1 MHSSLQTPSSTGSGR
16 PFSTTNPFRMSGAA
30 TGSTA
35 STTAPNGVIGA
46 PDRVDLGRYDS
57 DPQFQDWAR
66 GQMQQRQYQR
76 NSTDSSL
83 AFDNTRSPPSKSST
97 NPFLADE
104 DEDAHDDNDYNS
116 NMNGGANRYGQSS
129 SARHVSAREE
139 KEQLRQ
145 RYMEERDVNDS
156 SPRRPGAGAGEMPPS
171 YDEVPRSRREHGTY
185 PEDKA
190 RHRSHRS
197 GSTGG
202 NAPSGSRSDRP
213 RTHRHHSSG
222 DRERERERDRH
233 GHSSSSRREKRK
245 SKMIPAKNV
254 DTIDKLDVTG
264 LFGGSF
270 HHDGPFDA
278 CTPHRN
284 KNNKAAPVMAFPAD
298 GPNSTI
304 GGTFRKK
311 SALDEIYGVDDA
323 DFDMYQNRNAQ
334 ASKDAIRTNIDDLRQ
349 VDAKSKAEKVHGPTT
364 YGLGST
370 TFLDGAPAPTK
381 PLERGK
387 SMSYRQTSFNS
398 STTSPDSPGVRRNM
412 TVSSRPTN
420 RYGSGSSDSMGFARP
435 AAGRSGSG
443 GGPEYTKTEVS
454 FSTRERGAGD
464 RSFGDDED
472 DVYLG
477 SSGNGGV
484 RFDSETKKTS
494 NRGNSFL
501 KRVKSLKVGGRKR

>member
-1 MHSSLQTPSSTGSGR
+1 
-16 PFSTTNPFRMSGAA
+16 
-30 TGSTA
+30 
-35 STTAPNGVIGA
+35 
-46 PDRVDLGRYDS
+46 
-57 DPQFQDWAR
+57 
-66 GQMQQRQYQR
+66 
-76 NSTDSSL
+76 
-83 AFDNTRSPPSKSST
+83 
-97 NPFLADE
+97 
-104 DEDAHDDNDYNS
+104 
-116 NMNGGANRYGQSS
+116 
-129 SARHVSAREE
+129 
-139 KEQLRQ
+139 
-145 RYMEERDVNDS
+145 
-156 SPRRPGAGAGEMPPS
+156 
-171 YDEVPRSRREHGTY
+171 
-185 PEDKA
+185 
-190 RHRSHRS
+190 
-197 GSTGG
+197 
-202 NAPSGSRSDRP
+202 
-213 RTHRHHSSG
+213 
-222 DRERERERDRH
+222 
-233 GHSSSSRREKRK
+233 
-245 SKMIPAKNV
+245 MIPAKNV